1 MWGQL
6 ADGNWICLDYVIFG
20 TVPGDMDGNDMVN
33 EEDAIYLLR
42 HILVPDLYPVQGEA
56 DWNGDNTVN
65 EEDAIYLLRHVL
77 VPDLYPLR

>member
-1 MWGQL
+1 
-6 ADGNWICLDYVIFG
+6 
-20 TVPGDMDGNDMVN
+20 MDGSNIVN

-42 HILVPDLYPVQGEA
+42 HVLVPDLYPVQGKA
-56 DWNGDNTVN
+56 DWNGDNVVN

>member
-20 TVPGDMDGNDMVN
+20 TVPGDMDGNNMVN

>member
-1 MWGQL
+1 
-6 ADGNWICLDYVIFG
+6 
-20 TVPGDMDGNDMVN
+20 MVN